1 MSRSEEAA
9 SHSRTIPVVIAA
21 SDIQVKVNSKKTQKN
36 TTTKDYEPTRN
47 STENTAPP
55 RFWQTRQ
62 IISAQLNWTET
73 KTELKYLCDKKG
85 ENKFLMKDTEQQNDV
100 RLGDKLGLTAT
111 VDITLK

>member
-21 SDIQVKVNSKKTQKN
+21 SDIQVKVNSKTKQN
-36 TTTKDYEPTRN
+36 TTTKVEEPAWN

-55 RFWQTRQ
+55 RSWQTRQ

-73 KTELKYLCDKKG
+73 KTELKYLCDKKR
-85 ENKFLMKDTEQQNDV
+85 EDKFLMKDTEKQNDV